1 MGLRVER
8 TVRRVEREGPP
19 GPSQTLHTYRETPA
33 WVLLGDPGAGK
44 TTEFEEEAKRSAG
57 TALCLPARDFL
68 TLDPANRPEWRERT
82 LLIDGLD
89 EVRAGKQDARM
100 PFDAIRRRLDAL
112 GRPPFRLSCREADWL
127 GDNDRRHLEAVS
139 PDGKLVLL
147 RLDSLTDDDA
157 RRLISSHLGISA
169 APAFFA
175 AASGHGLETLLGNP
189 QTLELL
195 VRVFRD
201 SGRLPASRLDT
212 FEEASAL
219 LACEPNE
226 EHRIGGE
233 GVPAKSVLKAAGWL
247 SAVQLLSRS
256 AGHCL
261 TDEEAGDGYLPIS
274 LNDQIPRGDL
284 RAALRTRLFA
294 ADGEKRFRPAHAHLA
309 AFLAARHLAR
319 LAKGSVPGSRI
330 LTLLAGR
337 DGTPPTPLRG
347 LAAWLAATSPELR
360 RRLIERDPVAVLLY
374 GDIRG
379 FAPNEKNALLDE
391 IGRDPSR
398 LHESFWPASAVEG
411 LAGEAM
417 SKELVERLNNGDRS
431 RAQQAVVEVL
441 VEALSSTTPGTG
453 PSEALLSIV
462 RDPTYW
468 PRVRQPALDAWVRSL
483 GDRPERITRMRA
495 VLDEFHDD
503 PDNDPD
509 RDILGTLLPFLYPSQ
524 IAPSEVWKYFR
535 PPARFIIGRFFRFW
549 SRLPQTCPAE
559 HLPTHLDHLAA
570 SGGLHRDDPERL
582 PPAHLPAS
590 LLARALGTSGAA
602 PDGPRLA
609 RWLRLGLTE
618 RGRLSVH
625 RSEHATAV
633 REVREWLGK
642 HPETQ
647 KAVIRAAL
655 RTDEFRNRHPEHLAP
670 FLGQLLYLSPLP
682 ADIGNWHLDE
692 AMTAESPRLVE
703 SHLTLFLRTL
713 ADRPVGVDRALAEA
727 RRRVDARPEAIRFL
741 DDHLESPLPEWRIQQ
756 ANERRHFET
765 KSLQPDTV
773 LLEAVRNGET
783 ELRENRASGR
793 LLHEI
798 ALRYLGR
805 DSISMTGSRERLVLA
820 LGGDRALVEAALTG
834 VFGVLGHDDLPSAE
848 EILKPQRAKRMSV
861 FVVPVLTAV
870 HAMNTDA
877 LAALTP
883 SQVRTALACRLCFY
897 GFSQTADWYSE
908 CVRSRP
914 DLVAGVLV
922 LFGRRLLRTRKESFP
937 DFYSLAHTK
946 GFDTVARMATE
957 PLLRAFPVLAATQ
970 QLDNLNQLLWSGLQH
985 LEPTVFR
992 ALVEKKAAAKSMP
1005 PTQRVR
1011 WLAAGLASGA
1021 TGFLP
1026 RLAREVGGS
1035 ERRVH
1040 SLVSFFD
1047 PSDRVPRLTEKL
1059 ETPAIEFVIR
1069 TLGKTFEPLREAGW
1083 QTIRMKASDRIERF
1097 IADLAE
1103 RGDERASNALHELAS
1118 DPGLSKWRSHLE
1130 HATDTQR
1137 VVRRD
1142 AAYEPPTPEG
1152 VIAALRDGPPA
1163 GAGDLRELVVDRL
1176 ERLAEV
1182 VRATNDNFWRQFWNE
1197 DPKTRKKTPKHE
1209 DACRDAIL
1217 GRLSHLLPRGCDA
1230 QPEGHYAGNRRADLR
1245 VTGDRWNVPVEVKKN
1260 AHAELWRAV
1269 RNQLIPRYTNDPATE
1284 GLGIYLVLWFGP
1296 ERTVTAPT
1304 GRPATPEALRERL
1317 LEEMTDDERR
1327 RAAIVVMDVTPP

>member
-127 GDNDRRHLEAVS
+127 GENDRKRLEAVS
-139 PDGKLVLL
+139 PDGKLVLV
-147 RLDSLTDDDA
+147 RLDPLTDDDA
-157 RRLISSHLGISA
+157 RRLVSDRLAASDA
-169 APAFFA
+169 APFFA
-175 AASGHGLETLLGNP
+175 AASEHGLESLLRNP

-195 VRVFRD
+195 AQVFRD
-201 SGRLPASRLDT
+201 SGRLPTSRLDT
-212 FEEASAL
+212 FEKASAL
-219 LACEPNE
+219 LAREPNE
-226 EHRIGGE
+226 EHRIGGAE
-233 GVPAKSVLKAAGWL
+233 CPPKSVLEAAGWL

-274 LNDQIPRGDL
+274 LDDQIPREDL

-294 ADGEKRFRPAHAHLA
+294 ADGERRFRPAHAHLA

-319 LAKGSVPGSRI
+319 LAAGSVPGSRI
-330 LTLLAGR
+330 LALLAGP
-337 DGTPPTPLRG
+337 DGAPPTPLRG

-360 RRLIERDPVAVLLY
+360 RRLVERDPVAVLLY
-374 GDIRG
+374 GDVRG
-379 FAPNEKNALLDE
+379 FEHGEKNALLDE

-411 LAGEAM
+411 LAGEAIG
-417 SKELVERLNNGDRS
+417 KELVERLGNRDRG
-431 RAQQAVVEVL
+431 RAQQAVVEVI
-441 VEALSSTTPGTG
+441 VKALSSATPGTG
-453 PSEALLSIV
+453 PSEALLAIV

-483 GDRPERITRMRA
+483 GDRPGRITRMRS

-503 PDNDPD
+503 PDNDSAGEF
-509 RDILGTLLPFLYPSQ
+509 RGTLLRSLYPNPLG
-524 IAPSEVWKYFR
+524 APEVWKYCR
-535 PPARFIIGRFFRFW
+535 PLPQFVIGRFFWFW

-590 LLARALGTSGAA
+590 LLARALGTSGAT

-703 SHLTLFLRTL
+703 SHLTLFLKTL
-713 ADRPVGVDRALAEA
+713 ADRPVGVDRSLAEA
-727 RRRVDARPEAIRFL
+727 RRRLGARPEAIRFL

-756 ANERRHFET
+756 ANERRHLQT
-765 KSLQPDTV
+765 KSQQPDTRF
-773 LLEAVRNGET
+773 LEAVRNHET
-783 ELRENRASGR
+783 ELREGRAPGG
-793 LLHEI
+793 LLHET
-798 ALRYLGR
+798 ARRYLGGDYSSGVGR
-805 DSISMTGSRERLVLA
+805 RERLDRA
-820 LGGDRALVEAALTG
+820 LGGDRALVEAARIGL
-834 VFGVLGHDDLPSAE
+834 FGVLDREDLPSAE
-848 EILKPQRAKRMSV
+848 EILRRRRPNRVGV
-861 FVVPVLTAV
+861 FVLPTLTAVDLMGGEALTVLTA
-870 HAMNTDA
+870 
-877 LAALTP
+877 
-883 SQVRTALACRLCFY
+883 SQMRTALACRLCFY
-897 GFSQTADWYSE
+897 SFSQEAEWYFE

-914 DLVAGVLV
+914 DLVAEVLV
-922 LFGRRLLRTRKESFP
+922 LFGRRLLPTRGESLL
-937 DFYSLAHTK
+937 DFYSLAHNK
-946 GFDTVARMATE
+946 DFDTVARMATE
-957 PLLRAFPVLAATQ
+957 PLLRAFPVLAATR
-970 QLDNLNQLLWSGLQH
+970 QLKNLNQLLWSGLQH